1 MLKSLVE
8 KPAFRRLAA
17 GVIAAYFRLVN
28 RTCRRIV
35 EPADFFETFGDPHAV
50 IATTW
55 HGEHFM
61 IPFVAPQPRWR
72 GRLVAMISRS
82 RDGDLNALV
91 AEKLGAGTIRAS
103 GGRNG
108 KEVARRGGVRG
119 FVEVLRALE
128 AGNAVMVT
136 ADVPKVAKVAGEG
149 IIQLARRSGAPIL
162 PLAAVTS
169 RRRRLKSWDRAALNL
184 PFGRFVVVL
193 GDFIEVPTDAD
204 ADTIEERRRRLEAE
218 VDRVTARAYALAGGH
233 DG

>member
-8 KPAFRRLAA
+8 KPAFRRFAA
-17 GVIAAYFRLVN
+17 GLIAAYFRLVN

-35 EPADFFETFGDPHAV
+35 EPTGFFETLGEPRAL

-61 IPFVAPQPRWR
+61 IPFVAPQPQWH
-72 GRLVAMISRS
+72 GRLIAMISRS

-103 GGRNG
+103 GGRSG

-149 IIQLARRSGAPIL
+149 IVQLARRSGAPIL

-169 RRRRLKSWDRAALNL
+169 RRRRMKSWDRAALNL
-184 PFGRFVVVL
+184 PFGRFVIVL
-193 GDFIEVPTDAD
+193 GDFVEVPADAD
-204 ADTIEERRRRLEAE
+204 AATIEAKRLEVQAA
-218 VDRVTARAYALAGGH
+218 VDRVTARAYELAGGT